1 MPRLL
6 EFLFV
11 RHRHNWGL
19 LFRFG
24 LVGASGVVVN
34 LVALKLLELAGPS
47 YNTVWLDLP
56 ATSFNVR
63 WYHVFI
69 TGAFVVANLWNFQLN
84 RGWTFRSAASS
95 SSWLGEYVPFL
106 VLGLGALVL
115 NLLIVT
121 ALMHPGSPFA
131 LPTDVF
137 DDSSALRSRLS
148 WANLIAICA
157 VTPVS
162 FVTNKLWT
170 FRAVRHVGRPETTRP
185 ADSVRG
191 R

>member
-56 ATSFNVR
+56 GTSFNVR

-69 TGAFVVANLWNFQLN
+69 TGAFVVANLWNFQ
-84 RGWTFRSAASS
+84 RTAAGRSAA
-95 SSWLGEYVPFL
+95 
-106 VLGLGALVL
+106 
-115 NLLIVT
+115 
-121 ALMHPGSPFA
+121 
-131 LPTDVF
+131 
-137 DDSSALRSRLS
+137 
-148 WANLIAICA
+148 
-157 VTPVS
+157 
-162 FVTNKLWT
+162 
-170 FRAVRHVGRPETTRP
+170 RP
-185 ADSVRG
+185 ARRPGWGSTSRSWCSAWVRWC
-191 R
+191 